1 MAMQYGQ
8 AAIHARLDAIETSIG
23 VSAKVQIRSG
33 AAPATPATAD
43 SGTLLCEMTL
53 PVDYLNAAS
62 AGTKTKLGT
71 WSGTGAAAGNAGH
84 FRIKDSA
91 ATVTGIQGSVG
102 VSVPLTTSA
111 LTAANGNVLTFAAT
125 TGVVVGMNVSG
136 TGILAN
142 TTVIAVTGTTV
153 TLSTSSTAGVANAAA
168 ITFAYDMP
176 IDNVVIAVSQPVTVN
191 SFTLTGGNT

>member
-8 AAIHARLDAIETSIG
+8 AVIHARLDAIETSIG
-23 VSAKVQIRSG
+23 ATAKLQLRTG

-43 SGTLLCEMTL
+43 SGTLLCEITL
-53 PVDYLNAAS
+53 PADWMNAAS
-62 AGTKTKLGT
+62 AGTKTKLGA
-71 WSGTGAAAGNAGH
+71 WSGTGVAAGNAGH
-84 FRIKDSA
+84 YRIKDNA

-111 LTAANGNVLTFAAT
+111 LTAVNGNVLTFAAT

-153 TLSTSSTAGVANAAA
+153 TLSTSSTAGVANTTV

-176 IDNVVIAVSQPVTVN
+176 IDNVVIAVSQSVTIS
-191 SFTLTGGNT
+191 SFVLTGGQT

>member
-8 AAIHARLDAIETSIG
+8 AAIHARLDAIETTIG
-23 VSAKVQIRSG
+23 VSAKLQIRSG

-71 WSGTGAAAGNAGH
+71 WSGTGAAAGSAGH
-84 FRIKDSA
+84 FRLKDNA

-102 VSVPLTTSA
+102 VTVPLTTNA
-111 LTAANGNVLTFAAT
+111 LTAANSAVLNFAAT
-125 TGVVVGMNVSG
+125 TGAVAGMNISG
-136 TGILAN
+136 TGVPAN
-142 TTVIAVTGTTV
+142 ATVVAVTGTTV
-153 TLSTSSTAGVANAAA
+153 TMSHVSTAGVANAAA

-176 IDNVVIAVSQPVTVN
+176 IDNVVIAVSQPVTIN
-191 SFTLTGGNT
+191 SFVLTGGQT